1 MNDELNTRRLR
12 DIHHSSCIIQNM
24 SRRRVKPSKYLEQVA
39 VYGILVGT
47 ALFAIFPIAWAILTS
62 LKGEATI
69 FLYPPQW
76 LPDPLTF
83 ENYTHV
89 LYNSN
94 IPRYFLNSV
103 FVVFMTI
110 LLSLT
115 LSSHGGYA
123 AARFSFRGKNVL
135 LFIILLTV
143 MIPGIVVLIP
153 LYLLA
158 TQVGLL
164 DTYWGLILV
173 YTTWQIPT
181 VLWLM
186 RGFFETIPQELE
198 EAALIDGC
206 SRLGAFYR
214 IIWPLTR
221 PGLAAAAIIVF
232 VNIWNEFIIALTLTT
247 SDDKRLLPVGL
258 YYYIGAFGIE
268 WGKLMAAVSLAL
280 IPIILL
286 FIFLQRSFIKGLSSG
301 SIKG

>member
-1 MNDELNTRRLR
+1 M
-12 DIHHSSCIIQNM
+12 
-24 SRRRVKPSKYLEQVA
+24 V
-39 VYGILVGT
+39 VYGILI
-47 ALFAIFPIAWAILTS
+47 AASLFAIFPIVWAILTS
-62 LKGEATI
+62 LKQEATI

-76 LPDPLTF
+76 LPNPITL
-83 ENYTHV
+83 ENYIHV

-94 IPRYFLNSV
+94 MPRYFLNSLW
-103 FVVFMTI
+103 VVFMTI

-123 AARFSFRGKNVL
+123 AARFSFKGKNTL

-153 LYLLA
+153 LYMLA

-164 DTYWGLILV
+164 DTYWVLILV
-173 YTTWQIPT
+173 YTAWQIPA

-186 RGFFETIPQELE
+186 RGFFETIPRELE

-221 PGLAAAAIIVF
+221 PGLAAAAVIVF
-232 VNIWNEFIIALTLTT
+232 VNVWNEFILAATLTT
-247 SDDKRLLPVGL
+247 SDNKRLIPVGL
-258 YYYIGAFGIE
+258 YYYIGAYGIE
-268 WGKLMAAVSLAL
+268 WGKLMAAVCIAL
-280 IPIILL
+280 LPIILL

-301 SIKG
+301 SVKG